1 MPKGTTRGVFVVDKQ
16 GKVLAS
22 QAGGPEATVG
32 VVQALV
38 EGGLGAAGGAEGEE
52 VKEKVEEEVKEAKAA
67 NGEGK
72 KSEEEEEEAKGEA
85 AE

>member
-1 MPKGTTRGVFVVDKQ
+1 MFVVDKQ

-22 QAGGPEATVG
+22 QPGGPEATVG

-38 EGGLGAAGGAEGEE
+38 EGGLAAGGAGEAEE
-52 VKEKVEEEVKEAKAA
+52 VKENGDGAAEKVEEEVKEA
-67 NGEGK
+67 NGDGK
-72 KSEEEEEEAKGEA
+72 KSEEAAEEEPKGEA